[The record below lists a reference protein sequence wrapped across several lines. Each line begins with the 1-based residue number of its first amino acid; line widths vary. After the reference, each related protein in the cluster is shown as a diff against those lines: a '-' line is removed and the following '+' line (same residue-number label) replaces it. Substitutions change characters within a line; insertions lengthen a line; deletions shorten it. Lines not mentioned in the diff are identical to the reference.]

1 MSTNKPIEWFRQ
13 ATPYINAHRGKTFV
27 LMLSGDALADDHIHD
42 LVHDIVLLHSLGIKL
57 VITHGI
63 RRQLDERLSQQN
75 HQSTFSDGLRVTTE
89 QVLNAAIETSSLVR
103 SRLERKLSM
112 GLPNSPMH
120 GASIKVSSA
129 NVVSARP
136 AGVINGVDLM
146 HTGTVRKVD
155 GEAIENLL
163 SLGHIVLLSPIGYSS
178 TGEAFNLLFQD
189 LAAAIATEIQADK
202 VIAFTHSDDQQTE
215 AIDHSDAL
223 TAQEAQAL
231 VTNQPD
237 NSEFSICLQRCID
250 CINKGIPRSHLLD
263 YRVDGALLM
272 ELFSVDGQGLLIQD
286 KQFEHVREARP
297 DDIPAIIDIIR
308 PLEKSGVLVRRDREK
323 LEAEIDRFCVIER
336 EELTV
341 AVAALY
347 MSDDSKFAEVACIT
361 THPDYQGHQRGGTLL
376 QHLESKAKSE
386 GAQRIFVL
394 TTQTTHWFIE
404 QGFELGSIDDLPDSK
419 QDLYNYQR
427 NSKVL
432 IKDL

>member
-1 MSTNKPIEWFRQ
+1 
-13 ATPYINAHRGKTFV
+13 
-27 LMLSGDALADDHIHD
+27 MLSGDAVADEHIHG

-57 VITHGI
+57 IITHGI
-63 RRQLDERLSQQN
+63 RRQLDERLKAKNQATSF
-75 HQSTFSDGLRVTTE
+75 TDGLRVTTE
-89 QVLNAAIETSSLVR
+89 DALETAIETSSLIR

-136 AGVINGVDLM
+136 AGVINGVDLL
-146 HTGTVRKVD
+146 HTGKIRNVD
-155 GEAIENLL
+155 SVSINNMLE
-163 SLGHIVLLSPIGYSS
+163 LGHIVLLSPIGYSP
-178 TGEAFNLLFQD
+178 TGEAFNLLYQD
-189 LAAAIATEIQADK
+189 LAAAIAQGIEADK
-202 VIAFTHSDDQQTE
+202 IIAFTHSEGMQFDLVDKGSALTTKEAE
-215 AIDHSDAL
+215 AIVATLPSDHEYA
-223 TAQEAQAL
+223 
-231 VTNQPD
+231 
-237 NSEFSICLQRCID
+237 ICLQRCID
-250 CINKGIPRSHLLD
+250 CVDKGVPRGHLLD
-263 YRVDGALLM
+263 YRVDGALLT

-286 KQFEHVREARP
+286 QQFEHVREASA

-308 PLEKSGVLVRRDREK
+308 PLEKAGVLVRRDRDR
-323 LEAEIDRFCVIER
+323 LEAEIERFSVIER

-347 MSDDSKFAEVACIT
+347 LSDDGQLAEVACIT
-361 THPDYQGHQRGGTLL
+361 THPDYQGENRGGTLL
-376 QHLESKAKSE
+376 RHLESKARTE

-404 QGFELGSIDDLPDSK
+404 HGFKVGSVDDLPESK
-419 QDLYNYQR
+419 KNLYNYQR